1 MTEFPMRSILAAL
14 VLSLPLPALA
24 HDYSAGPLNIAH
36 PVVPETPPP
45 ARTAAGYLSITNNGD
60 EADAL
65 VAIQSDLPS
74 TSIHRSEILNGVATM
89 SPVARLEIAAGETVT
104 LEPGGLHVM
113 FMGLEAP
120 FAAEE
125 RIPATLVFE
134 RAGPVEVVFHVET
147 RSGGTDQGHNHE

>member
-1 MTEFPMRSILAAL
+1 MRFILAAL
-14 VLSLPLPALA
+14 ALALPLPALA
-24 HDYSAGPLNIAH
+24 HDYSVGPLSIAH
-36 PVVPETPPP
+36 PMAPVTPPM
-45 ARTAAGYLSITNNGD
+45 ARSAAGYLSITNEGE

-65 VAIQSDLPS
+65 VAIESDLPS
-74 TSIHRSEILNGVATM
+74 TSIHRSEIVDGVATM
-89 SPVARLEIAAGETVT
+89 SAVDRLEIPAGETVT

-134 RAGPVEVVFHVET
+134 RAGPVEVVFHVEP
-147 RSGGTDQGHNHE
+147 RSDGADDDHGHDHGAE